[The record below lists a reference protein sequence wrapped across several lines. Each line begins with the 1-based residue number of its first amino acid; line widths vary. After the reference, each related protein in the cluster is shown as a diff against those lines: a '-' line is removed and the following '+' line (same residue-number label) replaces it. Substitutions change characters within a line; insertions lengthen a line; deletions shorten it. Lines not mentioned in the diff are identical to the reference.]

1 MLVEIP
7 SHAKPAKCSSKG
19 NIMEDIANRRLNR
32 DLIIIQ
38 QNAKEELDEKNT
50 TSTIRD
56 VDDPAILP
64 NERSYPLNNDIGI
77 SANNAQNS
85 KTYSDVRQL

>member
-7 SHAKPAKCSSKG
+7 LLAKPAKCTSKG
-19 NIMEDIANRRLNR
+19 NIMEDIANRRFNR

-38 QNAKEELDEKNT
+38 QNAKELDEKNT

-56 VDDPAILP
+56 VDDLAVSP
-64 NERSYPLNNDIGI
+64 NERSYPLNNDIGL

>member
-1 MLVEIP
+1 
-7 SHAKPAKCSSKG
+7 
-19 NIMEDIANRRLNR
+19 MEDIANRRFNR

-38 QNAKEELDEKNT
+38 QNAKELDEKNT

>member
-7 SHAKPAKCSSKG
+7 LLAKPAKCTSKG
-19 NIMEDIANRRLNR
+19 NIMEDIANRRFNR

-38 QNAKEELDEKNT
+38 QNAKELDEKNT

-56 VDDPAILP
+56 VDDPAVSP
-64 NERSYPLNNDIGI
+64 NERSYPLNNDIGL

>member
-1 MLVEIP
+1 
-7 SHAKPAKCSSKG
+7 
-19 NIMEDIANRRLNR
+19 MEDIANRRFNR

-38 QNAKEELDEKNT
+38 QNAKELDEKNT

-56 VDDPAILP
+56 VDDPAVSP
-64 NERSYPLNNDIGI
+64 SERSYPLNNDIGL